1 MRFVRIT
8 STELVYS
15 RLHTYEI
22 PFPKRSQT
30 TRPILVAID
39 FFKLAEKMGPEQRV
53 IEGKRN
59 GNRFQEDSL
68 NVITRKIFA
77 VIGCFQNKTTRGR
90 ALHPQLWHFIASWIQ
105 LCFRFYVTCARA
117 TNWPI
122 SP

>member
-8 STELVYS
+8 STVLVYS

-30 TRPILVAID
+30 TRPILVAIE

-53 IEGKRN
+53 IESKRI

-68 NVITRKIFA
+68 NVITRKIGA
-77 VIGCFQNKTTRGR
+77 VICCFRNKTTRGG
-90 ALHPQLWHFIASWIQ
+90 ALHPQLGTLSPAGFN
-105 LCFRFYVTCARA
+105 YVFAFT
-117 TNWPI
+117 
-122 SP
+122 